1 MSTKRSADE
10 KLRMDELLEE
20 TEGVG
25 RREFIT
31 KMAAV
36 CGLPA
41 LGALLGGCGGGGLLD
56 SDRDHYNNG
65 TPPPGRGDLQAALF
79 RWRCLLAQWLEQI
92 QRAGG
97 RGNVNVASLLGLM
110 NPEFAVVW
118 AVMIGASALEL
129 RGNVAPDMQTLLDSI
144 DPDYEG
150 GARQVTEQQ
159 LQGARQRADEMV
171 ETETPTLDEKGIWVF
186 LVMAFL
192 LFPAIAGATAMGWA
206 EGAWERDTDDRALLA
221 WFWFN
226 SSSPHPWSA
235 ALIAQMT
242 TAFFIMAL
250 YLYQSMGATYLAEA
264 PGLMFGRNWLVLLM
278 MLLLLLTASWT
289 GGTEQ

>member
-1 MSTKRSADE
+1 MSTKGSADE
-10 KLRMDELLEE
+10 KLLDGLLEE

-41 LGALLGGCGGGGLLD
+41 LGALLSGCGGGGILD
-56 SDRDHYNNG
+56 SDRDHYNDG
-65 TPPPGRGDLQAALF
+65 TPPPVSGDLQAALF

-110 NPEFAVVW
+110 NPEFALVW
-118 AVMIGASALEL
+118 AVMIGATALQL
-129 RGNVAPDMQTLLDSI
+129 RGHVAPDMQTLLDNI
-144 DPDYEG
+144 DPKFDGEP
-150 GARQVTEQQ
+150 RQVTEQQ
-159 LQGARQRADEMV
+159 LQGARQRADEMIDRDNLTDDLRGV
-171 ETETPTLDEKGIWVF
+171 WVF

-226 SSSPHPWSA
+226 SPSPHPWSA
-235 ALIAQMT
+235 GLIGEMTVLFFAL
-242 TAFFIMAL
+242 AL
-250 YLYQSMGATYLAEA
+250 LLYQSMGVTYLARA

-278 MLLLLLTASWT
+278 LLLVLLTASWT
-289 GGTEQ
+289 GGDGR